1 MLGQLAIRSTGDVT
15 AAEAVEATIE
25 RRPRL
30 RSISIERDRNAA
42 DYFNGIAFAPAEP
55 HWIGFFRLA
64 DDPVE
69 YNVRNIKARSQR
81 EAHSLALILLRDRG
95 VDVAKA

>member
-1 MLGQLAIRSTGDVT
+1 MLRQLAIRNTSDVT

-30 RSISIERDRNAA
+30 RSISIERDRTAA
-42 DYFNGIAFAPAEP
+42 DFFNGIAFAPAEP
-55 HWIGFFRLA
+55 HWVGFFRLV
-64 DDPVE
+64 DDPIE

-81 EAHSLALILLRDRG
+81 EAHSLALIILRDRG

>member
-1 MLGQLAIRSTGDVT
+1 MHHRDPHDDPPRRGDRVPSKPVATLGQIHT
-15 AAEAVEATIE
+15 
-25 RRPRL
+25 
-30 RSISIERDRNAA
+30 AA
-42 DYFNGIAFAPAEP
+42 DYFNGVAFAPAEP
-55 HWIGFFRLA
+55 HWVGFFRLV

-95 VDVAKA
+95 VDVAKS